1 MRNTIVFPRYIC
13 FDCPRPEG
21 SLDNEMRVR
30 EMKRIFIIFTC
41 LLLLLVDT
49 AVSQETKMVQEP
61 EYIGVFFH
69 LEGKGDLDGLERQMP
84 EQKVKVKGFGFGG
97 GEGYM
102 QIKGEK
108 SPIRFKTDSKLE
120 FVVLAASQ
128 QTDPM
133 SLIQFYSFEPKKGMR
148 QLMMAKVGSMGISSK
163 DVTNQSSVS
172 FNAAKYGASSF
183 KITPAYELKP
193 GEYCLSTA
201 STATAFCFGIDAASN
216 P

>member
-1 MRNTIVFPRYIC
+1 MKNFILLIVI
-13 FDCPRPEG
+13 
-21 SLDNEMRVR
+21 SLVLFVIPLM
-30 EMKRIFIIFTC
+30 
-41 LLLLLVDT
+41 
-49 AVSQETKMVQEP
+49 AQEAKKVQEP
-61 EYIGVFFH
+61 EYLGVFFY
-69 LEGKGDLDGLERQMP
+69 LADKGDLRALERQTP

-102 QIKGEK
+102 QVAGEK
-108 SPIRFKTDSKLE
+108 APVRFKADAKME

-133 SLIQFYSFEPKKGMR
+133 SLIQFYSFESVKGIR
-148 QLMMAKVGSMGISSK
+148 RLMMAKVGSMGMSSK
-163 DVTNQSSVS
+163 DVTNQAAIS

-183 KITPAYELKP
+183 KIVPAYELKP

-201 STATAFCFGIDAASN
+201 TTATAFCFGIDAAVT

>member
-1 MRNTIVFPRYIC
+1 MKVIVIMFLAV
-13 FDCPRPEG
+13 FAWFG
-21 SLDNEMRVR
+21 STV
-30 EMKRIFIIFTC
+30 
-41 LLLLLVDT
+41 
-49 AVSQETKMVQEP
+49 AAQETKKVQEP
-61 EYIGVFFH
+61 EYLSVFFY
-69 LEGKGDLDGLERQMP
+69 LEGTGDLRSLERQTP

-108 SPIRFKTDSKLE
+108 SPVRFKNDSKLE

-133 SLIQFYSFEPKKGMR
+133 SLIQFYSFEPKKGLR
-148 QLMMAKVGSMGISSK
+148 QLMMAKVGSMGMSSK

-172 FNAAKYGASSF
+172 FNAAKFGASSF
-183 KITPAYELKP
+183 KIAPAYELRP

-201 STATAFCFGIDAASN
+201 STATAFCFGIDAAIT